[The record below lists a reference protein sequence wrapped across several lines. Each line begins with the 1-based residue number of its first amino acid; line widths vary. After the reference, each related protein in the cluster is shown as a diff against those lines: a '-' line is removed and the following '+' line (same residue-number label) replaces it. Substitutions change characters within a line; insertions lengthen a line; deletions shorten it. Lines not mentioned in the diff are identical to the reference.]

1 LNISPGAASVFIGMN
16 RYLILPI
23 GWIALAVVA
32 CEQQPVAPG
41 AQPASTPSPAPT
53 ATPEATASP
62 LITPTSTP
70 VTEPSVAAA
79 PVATAS
85 PLVTPAPTPEPQA
98 TSTPVPETPSAS
110 APSPS
115 ITPESAA
122 PSPTSSPQA
131 AGSEGRPTLSSQP
144 ANEYLRS
151 YDAYINDFESAYQ
164 AMKEGDVARYQSVI
178 RRALE
183 LKAKSAKLGGELNAE
198 EEQRFADYLNK
209 KSNEL
214 SQFAS
219 QNR

>member
-1 LNISPGAASVFIGMN
+1 MH
-16 RYLILPI
+16 RYLIVPI
-23 GWIALAVVA
+23 ALISLAVVA
-32 CEQQPVAPG
+32 CEQHPAAPNV
-41 AQPASTPSPAPT
+41 QPANTPSPAASVSPGAT
-53 ATPEATASP
+53 TPEPQPSLAATPVATASP
-62 LITPTSTP
+62 LITPGSAAETP
-70 VTEPSVAAA
+70 
-79 PVATAS
+79 
-85 PLVTPAPTPEPQA
+85 PAP
-98 TSTPVPETPSAS
+98 

-115 ITPESAA
+115 TTPDSTT

-144 ANEYLRS
+144 ANEYLQS
-151 YDAYINDFESAYQ
+151 YDAYINDFKSAYQ
-164 AMKEGDVARYQSVI
+164 AMKDGDVARYQSVI

-209 KSNEL
+209 KANEL

>member
-1 LNISPGAASVFIGMN
+1 MN
-16 RYLILPI
+16 RYLIVL
-23 GWIALAVVA
+23 IAFISLAVVG
-32 CEQQPVAPG
+32 CEQQPAAPG

-53 ATPEATASP
+53 ATPEATASALITPNSTPEAQPSLAATPVATATP
-62 LITPTSTP
+62 LITPALTP
-70 VTEPSVAAA
+70 ESQA
-79 PVATAS
+79 
-85 PLVTPAPTPEPQA
+85 TPAPTPE
-98 TSTPVPETPSAS
+98 TPPAP

-115 ITPESAA
+115 NTPDNPA

-131 AGSEGRPTLSSQP
+131 AGSENRPTLSSQP

-151 YDAYINDFESAYQ
+151 YDAYISDFKSAYQ

-183 LKAKSAKLGGELNAE
+183 LKTKSAKLGGELNAE

-209 KSNEL
+209 KANEL

>member
-1 LNISPGAASVFIGMN
+1 MRRYFIGMN
-16 RYLILPI
+16 RYLIVPI
-23 GWIALAVVA
+23 ALISLAVVA
-32 CEQQPVAPG
+32 CEQKPAAPA
-41 AQPASTPSPAPT
+41 AQPANTPPPPAPT

-62 LITPTSTP
+62 LITPSSTP
-70 VTEPSVAAA
+70 EPQPSLAATPA
-79 PVATAS
+79 ATAS
-85 PLVTPAPTPEPQA
+85 PLITPATAPEPQTTP
-98 TSTPVPETPSAS
+98 TSAPETTPSPSTTPDTA

-115 ITPESAA
+115 A
-122 PSPTSSPQA
+122 SPQA

-151 YDAYINDFESAYQ
+151 YDAYINDFKSAYQ
-164 AMKEGDVARYQSVI
+164 AMKEGDVPRYQSVI

-209 KSNEL
+209 KANEL